1 MTEQKQS
8 AETVE
13 KTIETVEP
21 PRQPGIEPQKQKRS
35 GVLRN
40 IITIAIILAIGGGLY
55 YYGQQ
60 QSHLLSA
67 ENHELRQ
74 QLESLKHQQ
83 SQDQQRIEALF
94 KEQAKASSKVA
105 TQAAQNEQLD
115 RHLQELQAKIS
126 ALSSSDVKSWLLAQA
141 DFLVKMAGRKLW
153 NDQDVV
159 TAAALLKNADASL
172 AEMND
177 PSLIEIRRAITQDIS
192 KLSAISQVDFDGII
206 LRVNQL
212 SNQVDNLR
220 LADNTPDGLPMDE
233 DNHELTGTLSEWRQ
247 NLSKSWNSF
256 MDNFITI
263 RRRDTAAEPL
273 LAPNQDI
280 YLRENIRA
288 RLLIA
293 AQAIPRHQGEVF
305 KQSLET
311 VSTWVRAYF
320 NINDPNT
327 KAFLEEID
335 SLSQQPISITVPDHL
350 SSQPL
355 LEKLMQT
362 RVRSLLSQSSAIN
375 QEG

>member
-13 KTIETVEP
+13 QTKTTVENL
-21 PRQPGIEPQKQKRS
+21 QQLETAPQKQERS
-35 GVLRN
+35 GTLKN
-40 IITIAIILAIGGGLY
+40 IIAIAIMLAIGGGLY

-60 QSHLLSA
+60 QSHLLRA

-74 QLESLKHQQ
+74 QLESLKQQQ
-83 SQDQQRIEALF
+83 SQDKQHIEALF
-94 KEQAKASSKVA
+94 KEQSQTLSHF
-105 TQAAQNEQLD
+105 AAQNDQLD
-115 RHLQELQAKIS
+115 NSLQELQAKIS

-172 AEMND
+172 SEMND

-192 KLSAISQVDFDGII
+192 TLSAISQIDFDGII

-220 LADNTPDGLPMDE
+220 LADNTTDGSPMDE
-233 DNHELTGTLSEWRQ
+233 DNDELTGTLSEWRQ
-247 NLSKSWNSF
+247 NLSKSWKSF

-320 NINDPNT
+320 DINDPNT

-335 SLSQQPISITVPDHL
+335 SLSQQPVSITAPDHL

-362 RVRSLLSQSSAIN
+362 RVRSLLSQSSETN

>member
-13 KTIETVEP
+13 QTKTTVENL
-21 PRQPGIEPQKQKRS
+21 QQLETAPQKQERS
-35 GVLRN
+35 GTLKN
-40 IITIAIILAIGGGLY
+40 IIAIAIMLAIGGGLY

-60 QSHLLSA
+60 QSHLLRA

-74 QLESLKHQQ
+74 QLESLKQQQ
-83 SQDQQRIEALF
+83 SQDKQHIEALF
-94 KEQAKASSKVA
+94 KEQSQTLSHF
-105 TQAAQNEQLD
+105 AAQNDQLD
-115 RHLQELQAKIS
+115 NSLQELQAKIS

-159 TAAALLKNADASL
+159 TAAALLKNADTSL
-172 AEMND
+172 SEMND

-192 KLSAISQVDFDGII
+192 TLSAISQIDFDGII

-220 LADNTPDGLPMDE
+220 LADNTTDGSPMDE
-233 DNHELTGTLSEWRQ
+233 DNDELTGTLSEWRQ
-247 NLSKSWNSF
+247 NLSKSWKSF

-320 NINDPNT
+320 DINDPNT

-335 SLSQQPISITVPDHL
+335 SLSQQPVSITAPDHL

-362 RVRSLLSQSSAIN
+362 RVRSLLSQSSETN

>member
-8 AETVE
+8 SETVE
-13 KTIETVEP
+13 QTKTTVENS
-21 PRQPGIEPQKQKRS
+21 QQLETAPQKQERS
-35 GVLRN
+35 GTLKN
-40 IITIAIILAIGGGLY
+40 IIAIAIMLAIGGGLY

-60 QSHLLSA
+60 QSHLLST

-74 QLESLKHQQ
+74 QLESLKQQQ
-83 SQDQQRIEALF
+83 SQDKQHIEALF
-94 KEQAKASSKVA
+94 KEQSQTLSHFS
-105 TQAAQNEQLD
+105 AQNEQLG
-115 RHLQELQAKIS
+115 HSLQELQAKIS

-153 NDQDVV
+153 NDQDIV

-172 AEMND
+172 SEMND

-192 KLSAISQVDFDGII
+192 TLSAISQIDFDGII

-220 LADNTPDGLPMDE
+220 LADNTTDGSPMDE
-233 DNHELTGTLSEWRQ
+233 DNDELTGTLSEWRQ
-247 NLSKSWNSF
+247 NLSKSWKSF

-320 NINDPNT
+320 DINDPNT

-335 SLSQQPISITVPDHL
+335 SLSQQPVSITAPDHL

-362 RVRSLLSQSSAIN
+362 RVRSLLSQSSETN

>member
-13 KTIETVEP
+13 QTKTTVENSQ
-21 PRQPGIEPQKQKRS
+21 QPETEPQKQKRS
-35 GVLRN
+35 GTLKN
-40 IITIAIILAIGGGLY
+40 MIAIAIMLAIGGGLY

-74 QLESLKHQQ
+74 QLESLKQQQ
-83 SQDQQRIEALF
+83 SQDKQHIEALF
-94 KEQAKASSKVA
+94 KEQS
-105 TQAAQNEQLD
+105 QALSHFSAQNEQLGNS
-115 RHLQELQAKIS
+115 LQELQAKIS

-153 NDQDVV
+153 NDQDIV

-192 KLSAISQVDFDGII
+192 TLSAISQIDFDGII

-220 LADNTPDGLPMDE
+220 LADNTTDGSPMDE
-233 DNHELTGTLSEWRQ
+233 DNDELTGTLSEWRQ
-247 NLSKSWNSF
+247 NLSKSWKSF

-320 NINDPNT
+320 DINDPNT

-335 SLSQQPISITVPDHL
+335 SLSQQPVSITAPDQL

-362 RVRSLLSQSSAIN
+362 RVRSLLSQSSDTN

>member
-8 AETVE
+8 SETVE
-13 KTIETVEP
+13 QTKTTVENSQ
-21 PRQPGIEPQKQKRS
+21 QPEPKTAPQKPERS
-35 GVLRN
+35 GTLKN
-40 IITIAIILAIGGGLY
+40 IIAIAIMLAIGGGLY

-74 QLESLKHQQ
+74 QLESMKQQQ
-83 SQDQQRIEALF
+83 SQDKQHIEARF
-94 KEQAKASSKVA
+94 KEQSQTLSHF
-105 TQAAQNEQLD
+105 AAQNEQLGNS
-115 RHLQELQAKIS
+115 LQELQAKFS
-126 ALSSSDVKSWLLAQA
+126 TLSSSDVKSWLLAQA

-153 NDQDVV
+153 NDQDIV

-172 AEMND
+172 AEMHD

-192 KLSAISQVDFDGII
+192 TLSAISQIDFDGII

-220 LADNTPDGLPMDE
+220 LADNTTDGSPMDE
-233 DNHELTGTLSEWRQ
+233 DNDELTGTLSEWRQ
-247 NLSKSWNSF
+247 NLSKSWKSF

-263 RRRDTAAEPL
+263 RRRDTTAEPL

-320 NINDPNT
+320 DINDPNT

-335 SLSQQPISITVPDHL
+335 SLSQQPISITAPDQL

-362 RVRSLLSQSSAIN
+362 RVRSLLSQSSETN

>member
-21 PRQPGIEPQKQKRS
+21 PQQPGEPQEQERS
-35 GVLRN
+35 GVLKN
-40 IITIAIILAIGGGLY
+40 IIAIAIILAIGGSLY

-67 ENHELRQ
+67 ENQELRQ

-83 SQDQQRIEALF
+83 SQDQQRIEALY
-94 KEQAKASSKVA
+94 KGQKQAFSQVA
-105 TQAAQNEQLD
+105 AQTVQNEQLD
-115 RHLQELQAKIS
+115 NRLQELQTKIS

-153 NDQDVV
+153 NDQDVI

-192 KLSAISQVDFDGII
+192 ELSAINQIDFDGII

-220 LADNTPDGLPMDE
+220 LADNTNDGSPMDE
-233 DNHELTGTLSEWRQ
+233 DNDELTGTLSEWRQ
-247 NLSKSWNSF
+247 NLSKSWSSF

-362 RVRSLLSQSSAIN
+362 RVRSLLSQSSETS

>member
-13 KTIETVEP
+13 QTKTTVENSQ
-21 PRQPGIEPQKQKRS
+21 QPEPKTTPQKQERS
-35 GVLRN
+35 GTLKS
-40 IITIAIILAIGGGLY
+40 IIAIAIMLAIGGGLY

-74 QLESLKHQQ
+74 QLESLKQQQ
-83 SQDQQRIEALF
+83 SQDKQHIEARF
-94 KEQAKASSKVA
+94 KEQSQTFSHF
-105 TQAAQNEQLD
+105 AAQNEQLGNS
-115 RHLQELQAKIS
+115 LQELQAKIS

-153 NDQDVV
+153 NDQDIV

-172 AEMND
+172 AEMHD

-192 KLSAISQVDFDGII
+192 TLSAISQIDFDGII

-220 LADNTPDGLPMDE
+220 LADNTTDGSPMDE
-233 DNHELTGTLSEWRQ
+233 DNDELTGTLSEWRQ
-247 NLSKSWNSF
+247 NLSKSWKSF

-263 RRRDTAAEPL
+263 RRRDTTAEPL

-320 NINDPNT
+320 DINDPNT

-335 SLSQQPISITVPDHL
+335 SLSQQPISITAPDQL

-362 RVRSLLSQSSAIN
+362 RVRSLLSQSSETN

>member
-8 AETVE
+8 SETVE
-13 KTIETVEP
+13 QTKTTVENSQ
-21 PRQPGIEPQKQKRS
+21 QPEPKTAPQKPERS
-35 GVLRN
+35 GTLKN
-40 IITIAIILAIGGGLY
+40 IIAIAIMLAIGGGLY

-74 QLESLKHQQ
+74 QLESMKQQQ
-83 SQDQQRIEALF
+83 SQDKQHIEARF
-94 KEQAKASSKVA
+94 KEQSQTLSHF
-105 TQAAQNEQLD
+105 AAQNEQLGNS
-115 RHLQELQAKIS
+115 LQELQAKIS
-126 ALSSSDVKSWLLAQA
+126 TLSSSDVKSWLLAQA

-153 NDQDVV
+153 NDQDIV

-172 AEMND
+172 AEMHD

-192 KLSAISQVDFDGII
+192 TLSAISQIDFDGII

-220 LADNTPDGLPMDE
+220 LADNTTDGSPMDE
-233 DNHELTGTLSEWRQ
+233 DNDELTGTLSEWRQ
-247 NLSKSWNSF
+247 NLSKSWKSF

-320 NINDPNT
+320 DINDPNT

-335 SLSQQPISITVPDHL
+335 SLSQQPISITAPDQL

-362 RVRSLLSQSSAIN
+362 RVRSLLSQSSETN

>member
-13 KTIETVEP
+13 QTKTTVENL
-21 PRQPGIEPQKQKRS
+21 QQLETAPQKQERS
-35 GVLRN
+35 GTLKN
-40 IITIAIILAIGGGLY
+40 IIAIAIMLAIGGGLY

-74 QLESLKHQQ
+74 QLESLKQQQ
-83 SQDQQRIEALF
+83 SQDKQHIEALF
-94 KEQAKASSKVA
+94 KEQSQTLSHF
-105 TQAAQNEQLD
+105 AAQNDQRD
-115 RHLQELQAKIS
+115 NSLQELQAKIS

-172 AEMND
+172 SEMND

-192 KLSAISQVDFDGII
+192 TLSAISQIDFDGII

-220 LADNTPDGLPMDE
+220 LADNTTDGSPMDE
-233 DNHELTGTLSEWRQ
+233 DNDELTGTLSEWRQ
-247 NLSKSWNSF
+247 NLSKSWKSF

-320 NINDPNT
+320 DINDPNT

-335 SLSQQPISITVPDHL
+335 SLSQQPVSITAPDHL

-362 RVRSLLSQSSAIN
+362 RVRSLLSQSSETN

>member
-8 AETVE
+8 SETVE
-13 KTIETVEP
+13 KAIETVEP
-21 PRQPGIEPQKQKRS
+21 PQQPGEPQKQEIPS
-35 GVLRN
+35 VLKN
-40 IITIAIILAIGGGLY
+40 IIAIAIILAISGGLY

-67 ENHELRQ
+67 ENQELRQ

-94 KEQAKASSKVA
+94 KGQKQAFSQVA
-105 TQAAQNEQLD
+105 AQTAQNEQLD
-115 RHLQELQAKIS
+115 NRLQELQAKIS

-153 NDQDVV
+153 NDQDVI

-192 KLSAISQVDFDGII
+192 ELSAINQVDFDGII

-220 LADNTPDGLPMDE
+220 LADNTTDSSPMDE
-233 DNHELTGTLSEWRQ
+233 DNDELTSTLSEWRQ

-263 RRRDTAAEPL
+263 RRRDSAAEPL

-362 RVRSLLSQSSAIN
+362 RVRSLLSQSSEIS

>member
-13 KTIETVEP
+13 QTKTTVENSQQPETVL
-21 PRQPGIEPQKQKRS
+21 QKQERS
-35 GVLRN
+35 GTLKN
-40 IITIAIILAIGGGLY
+40 IIAIAIMLAIGGGLY

-74 QLESLKHQQ
+74 QLESLKQQQ
-83 SQDQQRIEALF
+83 SQDKQHIEARF
-94 KEQAKASSKVA
+94 KEQSQTLSHF
-105 TQAAQNEQLD
+105 AAQNEQLSNS
-115 RHLQELQAKIS
+115 LQELQAKIS

-153 NDQDVV
+153 NDQDIV

-172 AEMND
+172 AEMHD

-192 KLSAISQVDFDGII
+192 TLSAISQIDFDGII

-220 LADNTPDGLPMDE
+220 LADNTTDGSPMDE
-233 DNHELTGTLSEWRQ
+233 DNDELTGTLSEWRQ
-247 NLSKSWNSF
+247 NLSKSWKSF

-320 NINDPNT
+320 DINDPNT

-335 SLSQQPISITVPDHL
+335 SLSQQPISITAPDQL

-362 RVRSLLSQSSAIN
+362 RVRSLLSQSSETN